1 MKNFTLNTIGS
12 INNNDKGFSIK
23 LFDDYLPGITGLEDF
38 SYINILWWADR
49 HDNESDRANLSE
61 NNPYKGSPD
70 ILGTFATRS
79 PKRPNPIGITT
90 CYVTHIDKENK
101 LIHLAF
107 IDADDLTPVLD
118 IKPYHPSSDTVLDP
132 NMPEWAKAFP
142 KSLEESAD
150 FDWSKVFNF

>member
-1 MKNFTLNTIGS
+1 M
-12 INNNDKGFSIK
+12 
-23 LFDDYLPGITGLEDF
+23 
-38 SYINILWWADR
+38 WWADK
-49 HDNESDRANLSE
+49 HDNETDRSNLTE
-61 NNPYKGSPD
+61 NSPYKGSPD

-90 CYVTHIDKENK
+90 CYITHIDKESG
-101 LIHLAF
+101 IIYLAF

-118 IKPYHPSSDTVLDP
+118 IKPYHPSSDTVMNP
-132 NMPEWAKAFP
+132 NMPVWTKTFP